1 MAETAGARGAAPGP
15 SLRDRE
21 ATSPP
26 VVANRKNRD
35 WRPLYLIGPSM
46 VILAI
51 VILYP
56 VLRAVYLSFQSD
68 RGFDQETGRFVD
80 GGFAGIAH
88 YSKWILQQT
97 TSSLGETIACPPGT
111 LCSNFWE
118 SVGVTF
124 FFAAVTVTLEV
135 VLGFWMAIIMG
146 RTFMGRSLLRA
157 SVLIP
162 WAIPTAVTAKLWFF
176 IFADQG
182 IANRILGRQ
191 IGWMTEDWPARF
203 AVIIADVWKTTPFV
217 ALLILAGLQMIPQD
231 VYEAAKVDG
240 ATAWQRF
247 TQITLPLV
255 KPALMVA
262 VLFRTLDVL
271 RIYDLP
277 AILHGVGGASPTT
290 TVSILVVADIR
301 QGNFNSASAL
311 STLVFLMIF
320 AVAFVMVKWLGANAI
335 RTEDAREKGA

>member
-1 MAETAGARGAAPGP
+1 MLPGENEAP
-15 SLRDRE
+15 SV
-21 ATSPP
+21 SPR
-26 VVANRKNRD
+26 AQKKRD
-35 WRPLYLIGPSM
+35 WRPVYLVAPSM
-46 VILAI
+46 VILAV
-51 VILYP
+51 VIAYP

-68 RGFDQETGRFVD
+68 RGFDQDTGRFID
-80 GGFAGIAH
+80 GGFYGLGH
-88 YSKWILQQT
+88 YTKWIFQQT
-97 TSSLGETIACPPGT
+97 STSLGETISCPPGT

-124 FFAAVTVTLEV
+124 FFAGVTVSIEV
-135 VLGFWMAIIMG
+135 VLGFFMAIIMSQA
-146 RTFMGRSLLRA
+146 FAGRSLLRA

-162 WAIPTAVTAKLWFF
+162 WAIPTAVTAVLWKF

-182 IANRILGRQ
+182 IANKLVGSR
-191 IGWMTEDWPARF
+191 IGWLTDEWPARF
-203 AVIIADVWKTTPFV
+203 AVIISDVWKTTPFV
-217 ALLILAGLQMIPQD
+217 ALLILAGLQMIPKD

-271 RIYDLP
+271 RMYDLP
-277 AILHGVGGASPTT
+277 AILHGAGGASPTT

-320 AVAFVMVKWLGANAI
+320 GVAFIMVKWLGASAI
-335 RTEDAREKGA
+335 RADDAHGKRS

>member
-1 MAETAGARGAAPGP
+1 MDDTRRSKPAPVSPAR
-15 SLRDRE
+15 
-21 ATSPP
+21 
-26 VVANRKNRD
+26 KKRD
-35 WRPLYLIGPSM
+35 WRPVYLIAPTM
-46 VILAI
+46 VILAV
-51 VILYP
+51 VIAYP
-56 VLRAVYLSFQSD
+56 VIRAVYLSFQSD
-68 RGFDQETGRFVD
+68 QGFDQETGRFVD
-80 GGFAGIAH
+80 GGFAGFAH
-88 YSKWILQQT
+88 YTKWILQQT
-97 TSSLGETIACPPGT
+97 TNSLGETIACPPGT

-118 SVGVTF
+118 SVGITF
-124 FFAAVTVTLEV
+124 FFAVVTVTIEV
-135 VLGFWMAIIMG
+135 VLGFWMAIIMA
-146 RTFMGRSLLRA
+146 RTFAGRSLLRA

-182 IANRILGRQ
+182 IANQILGRR
-191 IGWMTEDWPARF
+191 IGWLTEEWPARF

-217 ALLILAGLQMIPQD
+217 ALLILAGLQMIPKD

-240 ATAWQRF
+240 ANTWQRF

-271 RIYDLP
+271 RMYDLP
-277 AILHGVGGASPTT
+277 AILHGAGGASPTT

-301 QGNFNSASAL
+301 QGSFNSASAL

-320 AVAFVMVKWLGANAI
+320 AVAFIMVKWLGANAI
-335 RTEDAREKGA
+335 RTQETQRKGA

>member
-1 MAETAGARGAAPGP
+1 MAETAGAGGEASGP
-15 SLRDRE
+15 SLRERTGPGA
-21 ATSPP
+21 ATR
-26 VVANRKNRD
+26 RKRD
-35 WRPLYLIGPSM
+35 WRPVYLIAPAM
-46 VILAI
+46 TILAV
-51 VILYP
+51 VIAYP
-56 VLRAVYLSFQSD
+56 VLRAVYLSFRSD
-68 RGFDQETGRFVD
+68 QGFDQETGRFVP
-80 GGFAGIAH
+80 GGFAGLTH
-88 YSKWILQQT
+88 YSKWVFQQT
-97 TSSLGETIACPPGT
+97 TTSLGETIACPPGT

-124 FFAAVTVTLEV
+124 FFAAVTVTVEV
-135 VLGFWMAIIMG
+135 VLGFWMAIIMS
-146 RTFMGRSLLRA
+146 RSFVGRSALRA

-162 WAIPTAVTAKLWFF
+162 WAIPTAVTAKLWYF

-182 IANRILGRQ
+182 IANSLLGRQ
-191 IGWMTEDWPARF
+191 IGWLTEEWPARF
-203 AVIIADVWKTTPFV
+203 AVIISDVWKTTPFV

-262 VLFRTLDVL
+262 ILFRTLDVL
-271 RIYDLP
+271 RMYDLP
-277 AILHGVGGASPTT
+277 AILHGVSGASPTT

-320 AVAFVMVKWLGANAI
+320 GVAFIMVKWLGANAI
-335 RTEDAREKGA
+335 RTQDAQGKGA